1 MNLPVALIDHEGRVF
16 LTLEYAS
23 ETGERSYM
31 DTVELSGPSRRLE
44 LRTKTVQ
51 VIGYVGEKVQT
62 RVDGEG
68 VLFERARSNYSPLLT
83 AEFLTFLMEGQTFYT
98 IWS

>member
-16 LTLEYAS
+16 LTLAYAS
-23 ETGERSYM
+23 ETGERGYM

-44 LRTKTVQ
+44 LRAKTVQ
-51 VIGYVGEKVQT
+51 VVGYVGEKVQT
-62 RVDGEG
+62 RVDGED
-68 VLFERARSNYSPLLT
+68 VLFEWAKSNFSPLLT
-83 AEFLTFLMEGQTFYT
+83 TEFLTFLMEGQTFYT